1 MNQSTGRREFLKY
14 AAAVTVG
21 TGLLTTAGGAQEQGQ
36 KQKGNRKKQK
46 RGAEAQVLGQGQGA
60 RLLKACQYNM
70 LPKDLKD
77 AEKFALAKKCGFE
90 GIELNRPLADLDAA
104 KEMGALAKKCGFE
117 GIELNGPIAD
127 LAAAKELGE
136 QARQAGVPIHSIVNG
151 GWDAPLSDPKP
162 ETIEKGIAGMET
174 SLRCAKAVGANAVLL
189 VPAVVNEEVG
199 YGEAWERSQKNVR
212 KLLPLAKELQV
223 IIAVENVWNKFLLSP
238 LEFAKYVDEFDDVW
252 LKAYID
258 VGNMILFGYAQDWLR
273 TVGKRIVRIHLKDFK
288 RKGYQW
294 TNLLDGDVNW
304 PQVRKALEEI
314 GYQGYLTP
322 ELSRGDE
329 AYLTD
334 LVQRIDK
341 IIAMKTA

>member
-1 MNQSTGRREFLKY
+1 MDQSAGRREFLKY

-21 TGLLTTAGGAQEQGQ
+21 TGVLTTAGSAQEQGQ
-36 KQKGNRKKQK
+36 KQMGSRKKQK
-46 RGAEAQVLGQGQGA
+46 RGAEAQGQGQGQGA
-60 RLLKACQYNM
+60 RLLKACQSNM
-70 LPKDLKD
+70 LLPRGRRSG
-77 AEKFALAKKCGFE
+77 EKRVLGKEELALA
-90 GIELNRPLADLDAA
+90 R
-104 KEMGALAKKCGFE
+104 KCGFE
-117 GIELNGPIAD
+117 GIELNGPMAD
-127 LAAAKELGE
+127 LTAAKELGALAKE
-136 QARQAGVPIHSIVNG
+136 MGVPIHSIVNG
-151 GWDAPLSDPKP
+151 WGGPLSDPKP
-162 ETIEKGIAGMET
+162 ENVEKGIASMET
-174 SLRCAKAVGANAVLL
+174 SLRCAKAVGADAVLL

-238 LEFAKYVDEFDDVW
+238 LEFAKYVDEFNDPW

-258 VGNMILFGYAQDWLR
+258 VGNMILFGYAQDWVR

-288 RKGYQW
+288 RPTEREGYKW

-314 GYQGYLTP
+314 GYHGYLTP
-322 ELSRGDE
+322 EIAGGDE

-334 LVQRIDK
+334 VVRRIDK
-341 IIAMKTA
+341 IIAMKTT

>member
-1 MNQSTGRREFLKY
+1 MNQSAGRREFLKY
-14 AAAVTVG
+14 AAAVTAG
-21 TGLLTTAGGAQEQGQ
+21 TGLLTTTGLGQEE
-36 KQKGNRKKQK
+36 RKKKGGRKK
-46 RGAEAQVLGQGQGA
+46 REQAAEAQGQGA
-60 RLLKACQYNM
+60 KLLKAVQFGM
-70 LPKDLKD
+70 LPEGLSNP
-77 AEKFALAKKCGFE
+77 EKCT
-90 GIELNRPLADLDAA
+90 
-104 KEMGALAKKCGFE
+104 LAKKCGFE

-151 GWDAPLSDPKP
+151 WGGPLSDPKP
-162 ETIEKGIAGMET
+162 ENVEKGIASMET
-174 SLRCAKAVGANAVLL
+174 SLRCAKAVGAGAVLL

-238 LEFAKYVDEFDDVW
+238 LEFAKYVDEFDDVR

-304 PQVRKALEEI
+304 PQVRKALDEI

-341 IIAMKTA
+341 IIAMK